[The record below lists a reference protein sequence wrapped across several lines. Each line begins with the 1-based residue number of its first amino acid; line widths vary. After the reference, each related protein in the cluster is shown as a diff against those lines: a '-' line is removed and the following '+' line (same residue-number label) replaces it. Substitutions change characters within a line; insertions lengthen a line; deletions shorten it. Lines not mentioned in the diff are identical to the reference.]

1 LDLNTKSNL
10 SGSVQQSPLTAL
22 GGTSLSAIATGS
34 RVAHVHAP
42 VDDNGDLQARSEA
55 TLIDAS
61 FFLRARGSTTLS
73 ALGKVLRS
81 HTLVNLRGIG
91 TRHSGLWFC
100 SAVRHS
106 IDSAEHTM
114 DFDLIRNGWT
124 E

>member
-1 LDLNTKSNL
+1 
-10 SGSVQQSPLTAL
+10 
-22 GGTSLSAIATGS
+22 
-34 RVAHVHAP
+34 
-42 VDDNGDLQARSEA
+42 
-55 TLIDAS
+55 
-61 FFLRARGSTTLS
+61 
-73 ALGKVLRS
+73 
-81 HTLVNLRGIG
+81 VNLRGIG